1 MKIKKLS
8 ISLVLILIV
17 STMLAAC
24 GSNGGGSS
32 NGGSGKSSKGGSSKS
47 KIKIGMVTDTGG
59 INDKSFNQGAWEGL
73 QKFAKDNNMQT
84 GQGKQ
89 VTYLESQQST
99 DYQTNLNQLVHHGYN
114 LVFGIGYKMANA
126 VGTIAKQNPNAKLA
140 IIDSVV
146 TEKKNGKTVLVPNV
160 ASITFK
166 EQEGSFLVGVAAATM
181 TKSNK
186 IGFIGGVKS
195 DVISRFENGF
205 KAGVKTV
212 KPNAQIYV
220 QYAGSFAD
228 AAKGGQIAKTMYGK
242 GADIIFAAAGATGNG
257 AFTEAKNETKNGHK
271 VWVIG
276 VDRDQYKLGLPENV
290 TLTSMVK
297 HVNTAVYKV
306 SKETM
311 NGNFPGG
318 KHVVLGLK
326 QNGVGI
332 APHKKNLSAKA
343 LKAIKKYKQ
352 ELINGKIKA
361 PGTAKEYTQ
370 YLSKIGQ

>member
-1 MKIKKLS
+1 MKIKKLA
-8 ISLVLILIV
+8 ISLVFILVV
-17 STMLAAC
+17 STLLAAC
-24 GSNGGGSS
+24 GSNSGSSSNGSGGKSKNGSS
-32 NGGSGKSSKGGSSKS
+32 NKS

-73 QKFAKDNNMQT
+73 KKFAKDNNMPT

-89 VTYLESQQST
+89 VSYLESQQDT
-99 DYQTNLNQLVHHGYN
+99 DYQTNLNQMVHHGYN
-114 LVFGIGYKMANA
+114 LVFGIGYKMADA
-126 VGTIAKQNPNAKLA
+126 VGTIAKQNPKAKLA

-146 TEKKNGKTVLVPNV
+146 TKKNGDLMPNV

-166 EQEGSFLVGVAAATM
+166 EQEGSFLVGVAAAKM
-181 TKSNK
+181 THSNK

-212 KPNAQIYV
+212 NPKAKIFV

-228 AAKGGQIAKTMYGK
+228 AAKGGEIAKTMYGK

-276 VDRDQYKLGLPENV
+276 VDRDQYNLGLPENV

-297 HVNTAVYKV
+297 HVDTAVYKV
-306 SKETM
+306 SKQTM

-332 APHKKNLSAKA
+332 APHKKNLSDAA
-343 LKAIKKYKQ
+343 LSAIKKYKQ
-352 ELINGKIKA
+352 EMINGKIKA
-361 PGTAKEYTQ
+361 PGTAKEYKQ
-370 YLSKIGQ
+370 YLSNLGQ